1 MKNNISKLVSIAAA
15 AVLASTVSAA
25 VIDFEDIDTSSWN
38 GEKRTPTP
46 SADGTYNW
54 QAGDCMGNFSYDV
67 AYNGMAWNGFKA
79 SQVTDTSDKTYNN
92 DCASNA
98 GGGAGGS
105 LSYGILYGNANASH
119 GTDGALVMFSDALT
133 LDSIDLCNTA
143 YVQNSV
149 VNGDGFA
156 DSFADIDGEIYFNLR
171 LRGMDIDGNYS
182 DDNFLSVLLDVDY
195 LCLAVA
201 TTHPFARLNSVSLG
215 QLKKEPFILRPVK
228 SNSRTLF
235 ENHLISRGEN
245 IDSFNVIMEVDS
257 ITTIKELVARGL
269 GVTIIAYSAVK
280 ADVMKGNLSV
290 IPVENLSMP
299 REINLVYHKDFEH
312 KEILNEIY
320 RIYQEEKNLAG
331 EGRLT

>member
-54 QAGDCMGNFSYDV
+54 QAGDYMGNFSYDV
-67 AYNGMAWNGFKA
+67 VYKGMGWNGFKA

-182 DDNFLSVLLDVDY
+182 DYLDVS
-195 LCLAVA
+195 LAA
-201 TTHPFARLNSVSLG
+201 KDALG
-215 QLKKEPFILRPVK
+215 
-228 SNSRTLF
+228 N
-235 ENHLISRGEN
+235 
-245 IDSFNVIMEVDS
+245 
-257 ITTIKELVARGL
+257 ITTLGDGNWTTIALDKLNLEGGL
-269 GVTIIAYSAVK
+269 CGLEFSFE
-280 ADVMKGNLSV
+280 GS
-290 IPVENLSMP
+290 ENLCNKYGYLNTPTYIAFDNINYSMAVP
-299 REINLVYHKDFEH
+299 EPAEWAAVFGAIALV
-312 KEILNEIY
+312 IAAY
-320 RIYQEEKNLAG
+320 RRRK
-331 EGRLT
+331 

>member
-54 QAGDCMGNFSYDV
+54 QAGDYMGNFSYDV
-67 AYNGMAWNGFKA
+67 VYKGMGWNGFKA

-133 LDSIDLCNTA
+133 LGSIDLCNTA

-182 DDNFLSVLLDVDY
+182 DYLDVS
-195 LCLAVA
+195 LAA
-201 TTHPFARLNSVSLG
+201 KDALG
-215 QLKKEPFILRPVK
+215 
-228 SNSRTLF
+228 N
-235 ENHLISRGEN
+235 
-245 IDSFNVIMEVDS
+245 
-257 ITTIKELVARGL
+257 ITTLGDGNWTTIALDKLNLEGGL
-269 GVTIIAYSAVK
+269 YGLEFSFE
-280 ADVMKGNLSV
+280 GS
-290 IPVENLSMP
+290 ENLCNKYGYLNTPTYIAFDNINYSMAVP
-299 REINLVYHKDFEH
+299 EPAEWAAVFGAIALV
-312 KEILNEIY
+312 IAAY
-320 RIYQEEKNLAG
+320 RRRK
-331 EGRLT
+331 

>member
-54 QAGDCMGNFSYDV
+54 QAGGYMGNFSYDV
-67 AYNGMAWNGFKA
+67 VYKGMGWNGFKA

-182 DDNFLSVLLDVDY
+182 DYLDVS
-195 LCLAVA
+195 LAA
-201 TTHPFARLNSVSLG
+201 KDALG
-215 QLKKEPFILRPVK
+215 
-228 SNSRTLF
+228 N
-235 ENHLISRGEN
+235 
-245 IDSFNVIMEVDS
+245 
-257 ITTIKELVARGL
+257 ITTLGDGNWTTIALDKLNLEGGL
-269 GVTIIAYSAVK
+269 YGLEFSFE
-280 ADVMKGNLSV
+280 GS
-290 IPVENLSMP
+290 ENLCNNYGYLNTPAYIAFDNINYSMAVP
-299 REINLVYHKDFEH
+299 EPAEWAAVFGAIALV
-312 KEILNEIY
+312 IAAY
-320 RIYQEEKNLAG
+320 RRRK
-331 EGRLT
+331 

>member
-46 SADGTYNW
+46 TADGTYNW
-54 QAGDCMGNFSYDV
+54 QAGDYMGNFSYDV
-67 AYNGMAWNGFKA
+67 VYKGMGWNGFKA

-105 LSYGILYGNANASH
+105 LSYGILYGNVNASH

-143 YVQNSV
+143 YMQNSV
-149 VNGDGFA
+149 VNGDGFT
-156 DSFADIDGEIYFNLR
+156 DSFADIGGEIYFNLR

-182 DDNFLSVLLDVDY
+182 DYLDVS
-195 LCLAVA
+195 LAA
-201 TTHPFARLNSVSLG
+201 KDALG
-215 QLKKEPFILRPVK
+215 
-228 SNSRTLF
+228 N
-235 ENHLISRGEN
+235 
-245 IDSFNVIMEVDS
+245 
-257 ITTIKELVARGL
+257 ITTL
-269 GVTIIAYSAVK
+269 GDGNWTTIALDK
-280 ADVMKGNLSV
+280 L
-290 IPVENLSMP
+290 
-299 REINLVYHKDFEH
+299 
-312 KEILNEIY
+312 
-320 RIYQEEKNLAG
+320 NLAG
-331 EGRLT
+331 GLYGLEFSFEGSENLCNKHGYLNTPAYIAFDNINYSMAVPEPAEWAAVFGAIAFVIAAYRRRK

>member
-15 AVLASTVSAA
+15 AVLASTVSAT

-46 SADGTYNW
+46 SADGTYEW
-54 QAGDCMGNFSYDV
+54 QAGDYMGNFSYDV
-67 AYNGMAWNGFKA
+67 VYKGMGWNGFKA

-182 DDNFLSVLLDVDY
+182 DYLDVS
-195 LCLAVA
+195 LAA
-201 TTHPFARLNSVSLG
+201 KDALG
-215 QLKKEPFILRPVK
+215 
-228 SNSRTLF
+228 N
-235 ENHLISRGEN
+235 
-245 IDSFNVIMEVDS
+245 
-257 ITTIKELVARGL
+257 ITTLGDGNWTTIALDKLNLEGGL
-269 GVTIIAYSAVK
+269 YGLEFSFE
-280 ADVMKGNLSV
+280 GS
-290 IPVENLSMP
+290 ENLCNKYGYLNTPAYIAFDNINYSMAVP
-299 REINLVYHKDFEH
+299 EPSEWAAVFGAIALV
-312 KEILNEIY
+312 IAAY
-320 RIYQEEKNLAG
+320 RRRK
-331 EGRLT
+331 

>member
-54 QAGDCMGNFSYDV
+54 QAGDYMGNFSYDV
-67 AYNGMAWNGFKA
+67 AYNGMVWNGFKA
-79 SQVTDTSDKTYNN
+79 SQVTDTFDKTYNN

-133 LDSIDLCNTA
+133 LGSIDLCNTA

-182 DDNFLSVLLDVDY
+182 DYLDVS
-195 LCLAVA
+195 LAA
-201 TTHPFARLNSVSLG
+201 KDALG
-215 QLKKEPFILRPVK
+215 
-228 SNSRTLF
+228 N
-235 ENHLISRGEN
+235 
-245 IDSFNVIMEVDS
+245 
-257 ITTIKELVARGL
+257 ITTLGDGNWTTIALDKLNLEGGL
-269 GVTIIAYSAVK
+269 YGLEFSFE
-280 ADVMKGNLSV
+280 GS
-290 IPVENLSMP
+290 ENLCNNYGYLNTPAYIAFDNINYSMAVP
-299 REINLVYHKDFEH
+299 EPSEWAAVFGAIALV
-312 KEILNEIY
+312 IAAY
-320 RIYQEEKNLAG
+320 RRRK
-331 EGRLT
+331 